1 MLNSF
6 PFFLHLAIFYARG
19 AMFMMS
25 VSLCFV
31 VQSLLKAA
39 YCVMCSLVTRHHDK
53 IFKPMSRYYLLFVLL
68 SSVWCIYIERERDF
82 FKSTKKKGKSCVRS
96 KHQLFLFLNPG

>member
-1 MLNSF
+1 
-6 PFFLHLAIFYARG
+6 
-19 AMFMMS
+19 MMS

-53 IFKPMSRYYLLFVLL
+53 IFKSMSRYYLLFVLL
-68 SSVWCIYIERERDF
+68 SSVWCIYIERE
-82 FKSTKKKGKSCVRS
+82 KETSS
-96 KHQLFLFLNPG
+96 KVQRRKVKVV

>member
-53 IFKPMSRYYLLFVLL
+53 IFKSMSRYYLLFVLL
-68 SSVWCIYIERERDF
+68 SSVWCIYIERE
-82 FKSTKKKGKSCVRS
+82 KETSS
-96 KHQLFLFLNPG
+96 KVQRRKVKVV

>member
-68 SSVWCIYIERERDF
+68 SSVWCIYIERE
-82 FKSTKKKGKSCVRS
+82 KETSS
-96 KHQLFLFLNPG
+96 KVQRRKVKVV